1 MYRKSEMVAVLL
13 INNTAI
19 AGETMKQDAYEKL

>member
-1 MYRKSEMVAVLL
+1 MYRKSGMFAVLL

-19 AGETMKQDAYEKL
+19 AGETMRQGAYEKL

>member
-1 MYRKSEMVAVLL
+1 MNCKSGIFAVLL

-19 AGETMKQDAYEKL
+19 AGETMRQSAYDKI